1 MSKAITDKNVPATT
15 LFLFIA
21 PCYSVWF
28 RGKHKLCSFPQF
40 LSSVTRCWL
49 RRILGRTTE
58 CLCLKLALYCACF
71 SCRMSQ
77 SKEKTDLTLY
87 TPSSNCKE
95 LKRNVGSLA
104 EVRKP
109 FIFTFAWTCIQNLW
123 ILHFQDWMPTNLWIT
138 CELSGTPQV
147 SRQKR
152 KETEIKSQT
161 DLQPFSTVN
170 VTGWPFVCPLTGL
183 QERVLPRTL
192 LWTETMAEA
201 EHKKCHFLPL
211 PSFTSQ
217 FILMLETNCTNSYP

>member
-1 MSKAITDKNVPATT
+1 MHV
-15 LFLFIA
+15 
-21 PCYSVWF
+21 
-28 RGKHKLCSFPQF
+28 FP
-40 LSSVTRCWL
+40 
-49 RRILGRTTE
+49 
-58 CLCLKLALYCACF
+58 
-71 SCRMSQ
+71 CRMSR

-95 LKRNVGSLA
+95 LKRNVGRS
-104 EVRKP
+104 EKTID
-109 FIFTFAWTCIQNLW
+109 FHMFAWICIQNLW
-123 ILHFQDWMPTNLWIT
+123 ILHFQDWMPTCLWIT

-201 EHKKCHFLPL
+201 EHKRRHHTKNVIFSHCHLSHPN
-211 PSFTSQ
+211 SF
-217 FILMLETNCTNSYP
+217 

>member
-1 MSKAITDKNVPATT
+1 MNKYKRARTFSWCNLQICNISNISWVNSSLMLLCCKIWTPFKKIIYKVNLVMSKAITDKNVPATT

-109 FIFTFAWTCIQNLW
+109 LIFTC
-123 ILHFQDWMPTNLWIT
+123 LHEPVFKIYEYCT
-138 CELSGTPQV
+138 
-147 SRQKR
+147 SRI
-152 KETEIKSQT
+152 EC
-161 DLQPFSTVN
+161 LQICGSRAS
-170 VTGWPFVCPLTGL
+170 CR
-183 QERVLPRTL
+183 ER
-192 LWTETMAEA
+192 
-201 EHKKCHFLPL
+201 HKCHVKRERRLR
-211 PSFTSQ
+211 
-217 FILMLETNCTNSYP
+217 